1 MGKRAGIGRWEGSKR
16 KGKFKTT
23 YVFLMYD
30 IADQETEAGKNRVTK
45 VFKIC
50 KRYLIPYQK
59 SVFRGEITPSRL
71 LKLKIELAQVID
83 PQVDFISIIQF
94 GSEESFLEES
104 LGTPPSS
111 LFI

>member
-1 MGKRAGIGRWEGSKR
+1 MKKDYKIN
-16 KGKFKTT
+16 

-30 IADQETEAGKNRVTK
+30 IADEESDAGKRRVAK

-50 KRYLIPYQK
+50 KKYLEHHQK

-71 LKLKIELAQVID
+71 IKLQNELKDIVDENMDFITIIKLKNK
-83 PQVDFISIIQF
+83 
-94 GSEESFLEES
+94 ESFLEDTI
-104 LGTPPSS
+104 GNKVNK